1 MTVWGAWQV
10 LSCRVDVQAQLLHQI
25 PLFMVQNKSLGM
37 EAVCKFLS
45 PFVNYSILKT
55 QFSDSSSSLFARNL
69 MSSIMSVCCSYP
81 HEAMPILALLIQ
93 SLKYVPRRT
102 LEVSWQEEDNFQY
115 CLENVLDYN
124 I

>member
-1 MTVWGAWQV
+1 MTVWGVWQV

-55 QFSDSSSSLFARNL
+55 QFSDSSSLLFARSL

-81 HEAMPILALLIQ
+81 HEAMPILALLIR
-93 SLKYVPRRT
+93 SLKYVPRMT
-102 LEVSWQEEDNFQY
+102 LEVSWQEEDNFPY
-115 CLENVLDYN
+115 CLEHVLDYN